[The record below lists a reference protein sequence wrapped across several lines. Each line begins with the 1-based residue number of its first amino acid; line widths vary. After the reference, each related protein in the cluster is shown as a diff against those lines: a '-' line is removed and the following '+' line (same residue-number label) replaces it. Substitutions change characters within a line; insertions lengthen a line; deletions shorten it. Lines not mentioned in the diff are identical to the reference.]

1 MYVVSILTGKK
12 LDEVQSINH
21 LIINRLIVTDRKLT
35 IQKIADNSIESSK
48 RKR

>member
-12 LDEVQSINH
+12 LDEVQAINH

-35 IQKIADNSIESSK
+35 IQKIVDNSIESDK